1 MQTYD
6 FLMLAVLAGLTWYG
20 YMKGMAWQIAYVASF
35 VASYFVSMNFADRI
49 APLFGSSAPFN
60 KFAAMLAMYIASSFG
75 IWSVFRLVR
84 GMIDS
89 VKMEGFDHQM
99 GALLGF
105 GRGVL
110 WCVGITFFAVT
121 LLPGAQKEQIIGS
134 RSGHYISVLL
144 SKTKSIAPPEVAQV
158 INPYIEK
165 VERGL
170 SGQGGD
176 SGNSPP
182 AGPAPQRLRKH
193 PLPAGP
199 TASRCPPF
207 RNRYNRQLNSNSS
220 GRKRRRNSPP
230 IRGPKAAPRNRLPP
244 NPRAGRGSRAVSP
257 KLPSVSHTTVREAN
271 PSFGETGLHWA
282 EKRA

>member
-35 VASYFVSMNFADRI
+35 VASYFVSMNFADRL

-84 GMIDS
+84 GLIDS

-105 GRGVL
+105 ARGVL

-121 LLPGAQKEQIIGS
+121 LLPGTQKEQIIAS

-165 VERGL
+165 VERGI
-170 SGQGGD
+170 SGQGGLGELA
-176 SGNSPP
+176 SGWPG
-182 AGPAPQRLRKH
+182 AGTGAAPAPTGWPNNYSQ
-193 PLPAGP
+193 PAVP
-199 TASRCPPF
+199 QPQAP
-207 RNRYNRQLNSNSS
+207 
-220 GRKRRRNSPP
+220 
-230 IRGPKAAPRNRLPP
+230 AAPGPFQWPQAPP
-244 NPRAGRGSRAVSP
+244 QQPA
-257 KLPSVSHTTVREAN
+257 AN
-271 PSFGETGLHWA
+271 PWPQSNVAPQTPAQPASWPQWPQQ
-282 EKRA
+282 